1 MENPFIGLRPYKE
14 EEKNRLFGRDKDTF
28 LMHTRVFAAR
38 TTLLFAGSG
47 VGKTSFLVAGLI
59 PEIRKDSDYLV
70 CFINEWTATDPVDR
84 LRQSLGEVVGTNF
97 PKDISLAES
106 LIKHRKNQ
114 LVLILDQFEEV
125 FATYSW
131 QPTFS
136 AFLDNLTDI
145 VNEERLLVRL
155 VISMREE
162 FLGELSVF
170 DARIPDLFGNYYR
183 LKHFDKQQAC
193 EIIQNTCETVKVQV
207 YEENLQLL
215 IADLSRIEPFRGDVR
230 GSADG
235 PARPF
240 LTRDYVVPPYL
251 QLVCSE
257 IWNQC
262 PPSTDSSFLDK
273 YREGLAAEVLQDFC
287 NKRLAQLAAWERE
300 VIAKALDYLVTR
312 QGAKLPYEYR
322 SLAHHMELD
331 PEALRGILDS
341 LASESTRMLRASRRP
356 DGSLWFELYHD
367 MYAHVL
373 YDWKESVLREAEEA
387 RSKRLRELE
396 SGILPE
402 KIVDWERMTTP
413 LPAFWVY
420 LPEFL
425 AASGKI
431 SETVIEVM
439 GHNMATKNT
448 EYLYIV
454 EDPEDITRLL
464 KIAAEIQRTPEC
476 LAIRIKERIR
486 VLILRAEARDSA
498 KSKALTKLLHVA
510 NCWIANPRDK
520 SKTEVYEVAWD
531 MSGLKVEGGRR
542 VPLKKESRIVDSLVE
557 IVKLFKPPTLE
568 EIDSSEKLRAV
579 ISKQPRIVIETSP
592 AQHEP

>member
-1 MENPFIGLRPYKE
+1 MR
-14 EEKNRLFGRDKDTF
+14 
-28 LMHTRVFAAR
+28 TRVFAAR

-59 PEIRKDSDYLV
+59 PEIRKDRDYLV
-70 CFINEWTATDPVDR
+70 SFINEWTATDPGER
-84 LRQSLGEVVGTNF
+84 LRQSLEEVVGTKF

-106 LIKHRKNQ
+106 LIKNRKNQ

-131 QPTFS
+131 QPNFF
-136 AFLDNLTDI
+136 AFLDELTEI

-193 EIIQNTCETVKVQV
+193 EIITNNCETVKVEV
-207 YEENLQLL
+207 YEKGLEML
-215 IADLSRIEPFRGDVR
+215 IADLSRIEPFRGDAR

-235 PARPF
+235 LSRPP

-257 IWNQC
+257 IWNRY
-262 PPSTDSSFLDK
+262 PPSDGAFFLDT
-273 YREGLAAEVLQDFC
+273 YRGGLAPVILRDFC
-287 NKRLAQLAAWERE
+287 SQKLDHFDASKKEI
-300 VIAKALDYLVTR
+300 IARALDYLVTR
-312 QGAKLPYEYR
+312 QGAKLPYEYS
-322 SLAHHMELD
+322 SLAHHMDLEPDDL
-331 PEALRGILDS
+331 LGILQS
-341 LASESTRMLRASRRP
+341 LASESTRMLRRSNRP

-367 MYAHVL
+367 MYAPVL
-373 YDWKESVLREAEEA
+373 YNWKESVLREAEEA
-387 RSKRLRELE
+387 TSKRLRELE

-402 KIVDWERMTTP
+402 KIVEWESKTTP
-413 LPAFWVY
+413 LTAFWVY

-425 AASGKI
+425 ASSDKI
-431 SETVIEVM
+431 SDTVINVM

-454 EDPEDITRLL
+454 EDPKDVNRLL
-464 KIAAEIQRTPEC
+464 KIADEIQGNPQCRE
-476 LAIRIKERIR
+476 IQVRQRIR
-486 VLILRAEARDSA
+486 VLILRAEANELTQ
-498 KSKALTKLLHVA
+498 SKALTRLLHVA
-510 NCWIANPRDK
+510 NCWIANPREP

-531 MSGLKVEGGRR
+531 MSGTRVEGGRR
-542 VPLKKESRIVDSLVE
+542 VPSRKEGRIVHSLVE
-557 IVKLFKPPTLE
+557 IVDLFEPPTLE
-568 EIDSSEKLRAV
+568 EIDSPAKLKRVLSRQPQIV
-579 ISKQPRIVIETSP
+579 IKKGLESRQSVIAEPKQPNGV
-592 AQHEP
+592 